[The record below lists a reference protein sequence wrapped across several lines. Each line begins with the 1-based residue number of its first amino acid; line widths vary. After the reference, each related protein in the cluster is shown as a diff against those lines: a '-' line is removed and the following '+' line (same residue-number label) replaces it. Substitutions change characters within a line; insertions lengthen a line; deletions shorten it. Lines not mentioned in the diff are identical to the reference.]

1 MIELG
6 KVQTLTVQRE
16 KDFGVYMG
24 EPGDE
29 KRAVLLP
36 RKQVPEGTKVG
47 DSLEVFV
54 YKDSEDR
61 LIATSGKP
69 RLQVGETAVLPVKD
83 VVKIGAFLLRSRIT
97 RYAPVRN
104 AWWLSTSTRAGV
116 WLLP

>member
-36 RKQVPEGTKVG
+36 GNRFPKEQ
-47 DSLEVFV
+47 
-54 YKDSEDR
+54 R
-61 LIATSGKP
+61 
-69 RLQVGETAVLPVKD
+69 
-83 VVKIGAFLLRSRIT
+83 
-97 RYAPVRN
+97 
-104 AWWLSTSTRAGV
+104 
-116 WLLP
+116 

>member
-47 DSLEVFV
+47 DSW
-54 YKDSEDR
+54 
-61 LIATSGKP
+61 
-69 RLQVGETAVLPVKD
+69 
-83 VVKIGAFLLRSRIT
+83 
-97 RYAPVRN
+97 RY
-104 AWWLSTSTRAGV
+104 LSTRIPRIA
-116 WLLP
+116 

>member
-69 RLQVGETAVLPVKD
+69 RLQVGETAGLPVRR
-83 VVKIGAFLLRSRIT
+83 ICCFLLRSRIT